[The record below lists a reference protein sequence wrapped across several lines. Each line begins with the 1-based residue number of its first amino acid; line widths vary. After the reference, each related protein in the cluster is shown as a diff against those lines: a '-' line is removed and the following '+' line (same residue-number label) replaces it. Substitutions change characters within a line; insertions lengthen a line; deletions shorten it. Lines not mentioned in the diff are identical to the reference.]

1 MRKVKLALVLVLI
14 FSSLI
19 LPSTVLA
26 IDIASGFT
34 LDKYKIELPT
44 YPGAKKSVEI
54 TINNTTNTPSTYL
67 INLRV
72 PDILT
77 DEEKSEGYIPV
88 DVLQYEWFSYQ
99 KEVTAQGNG
108 SVTINLILVVPN
120 NTKLTKI
127 DAWLDV
133 QEVDA
138 SNVKMDWATTILLD
152 IYPNK
157 QAASKHQVVYQGQ
170 NGQLVGQR
178 EIQSKKGFNL
188 YYLFLLLVI
197 PAVTLPIIYL
207 SRRYEMKL
215 ILLKVVLEKTRF
227 PVKVIILDSDSN
239 EPIKNAS
246 VKIGVSV
253 ATTDEKGV
261 ALLKDVQK
269 GTQNYKV
276 ELPGFE
282 AKSGSVEVGKD
293 LLVEE
298 E

>member
-152 IYPNK
+152 IYPDK

-215 ILLKVVLEKTRF
+215 ILLKIVLEKTRF

-246 VKIGVSV
+246 VKISESV

>member
-108 SVTINLILVVPN
+108 SVTINLILIIPN

-152 IYPNK
+152 IYPDK

-170 NGQLVGQR
+170 NGQLVGQK

-215 ILLKVVLEKTRF
+215 ILLKIVLEKTRF

-246 VKIGVSV
+246 VKIGESV

-282 AKSGSVEVGKD
+282 AKGGSVEVGKD